1 MKNLLLSILIICIS
15 LPLIG
20 QTFGNAIDLDGI
32 DDYAIVPHHPSLN
45 PGDGSWSMVFW
56 LKAANIEQNS
66 PIVMKRNP
74 ESPWTQYSYG
84 IGHGDPHEPE
94 PGKRIRV
101 AHIGSAGTSERS
113 GHSTTEYIDG
123 FWHHFSI
130 IADKSQDGIIIYVDG
145 ISVDFIQLY
154 YFGEWPTIETTTDLL
169 IATRTSGSKIKG
181 VLDELSIWNKA
192 LDQTHIQQFMY
203 DTLSPNYYNTP
214 DSGLVAYYR
223 FDAYEDLGIGDDG
236 NDDFRDLSSYGNHA
250 DSEGSPALIPSGI
263 FVGIEDKLV
272 SDEFNMY
279 PNPASSVVCLQSI
292 VFSQQSSVVEI
303 YDLNGKKLLEQQI
316 PARPADW
323 PAGTENIEIDVSNLK
338 SGVYCC
344 RLILENKNVTKKLI
358 IKK

>member
-1 MKNLLLSILIICIS
+1 MKKILLSILIICIS

-45 PGDGSWSMVFW
+45 PMDGSWSVVFW

-113 GHSTTEYIDG
+113 GHSTNEYIDG

-145 ISVDFIQLY
+145 ISVDFIPLY
-154 YFGEWPTIETTTDLL
+154 YFGEWPTIETTTDML

-181 VLDELSIWNKA
+181 VLDELNIWNKA
-192 LDQTHIQQFMY
+192 LDQGYIQQFMY

-250 DSEGSPALIPSGI
+250 DSEGLPVLIPSGI
-263 FVGIEDKLV
+263 FVGMEDKLV
-272 SDEFNMY
+272 SDEINMY
-279 PNPASSVVCLQSI
+279 PNPANDLINLQTTAFRQLTAVI
-292 VFSQQSSVVEI
+292 EV
-303 YDLNGKKLLEQQI
+303 YDLNGKKLLEKQI
-316 PARPADW
+316 
-323 PAGTENIEIDVSNLK
+323 PAGTENFKLDVSNLD
-338 SGVYCC
+338 SGLYCC
-344 RLILENKNVTKKLI
+344 KISMSEKTITKKLI
-358 IKK
+358 IQRQ

>member
-1 MKNLLLSILIICIS
+1 MG

-45 PGDGSWSMVFW
+45 PGDGSWSVTFW
-56 LKAANIEQNS
+56 LKAANIEQNA

-101 AHIGSAGTSERS
+101 GHIGSAGTSERS
-113 GHSTTEYIDG
+113 GHSTNGHIDG
-123 FWHHFSI
+123 IWHHFSI
-130 IADKSQDGIIIYVDG
+130 IADKSQDGIIIYADG
-145 ISVDFIQLY
+145 ISVDFIPLY

-192 LDQTHIQQFMY
+192 LNQSHIQQFMY
-203 DTLSPNYYNTP
+203 DTIPPIYYNTT

-223 FDAYEDLGIGDDG
+223 FDEYEDLGIGADG
-236 NDDFRDLSSYGNHA
+236 NDDFQDLSSYENHA
-250 DSEGSPALIPSGI
+250 DSEGSPVLIPSGI
-263 FVGIEDKLV
+263 FVGVEENLV
-272 SDEFNMY
+272 CDEFNMY
-279 PNPASSVVCLQSI
+279 PNPASSVVSLKFLVHSPK
-292 VFSQQSSVVEI
+292 SATLEI
-303 YDLNGKKLLEQQI
+303 YDLNGTKLLEKQI
-316 PARPADW
+316 PK
-323 PAGTENIEIDVSNLK
+323 GSGEVTVDVSGLE
-338 SGVYCC
+338 SGVYFC
-344 RLILENKNVTKKLI
+344 RFIIENKSVTKKLI
-358 IKK
+358 IQK